1 MSSWKGGRVGLSSS
15 LDASYLCCFLLLA
28 PFCESTLE
36 GEGRGQS
43 WWGGHLDYR
52 GTGVSHRCRRVLWL
66 SRCHLQTSSL
76 SWAEFIWLI
85 IMLGEGKDKNLLS
98 TNAYQRFYVSP
109 VALTE
114 TPHANY
120 YTLNFKESILLRCNR
135 HTKDCVCLYVHTHIC
150 THVYGLNVC
159 NLMILEINVLLI
171 HPWNHR
177 CHTHIQHVQKFH
189 LLLFTY
195 YYYFMIKST

>member
-1 MSSWKGGRVGLSSS
+1 MLLFAVGSFLWVDSGGRRQGPEL
-15 LDASYLCCFLLLA
+15 
-28 PFCESTLE
+28 
-36 GEGRGQS
+36 
-43 WWGGHLDYR
+43 GGHSDYG

-66 SRCHLQTSSL
+66 SRSHLQTSSL
-76 SWAEFIWLI
+76 SWAEFIRLI
-85 IMLGEGKDKNLLS
+85 IMLGEGKDKKLPS
-98 TNAYQRFYVSP
+98 TNAYQGFCVSP

-120 YTLNFKESILLRCNR
+120 YTLNFNESMLLRCNW

-150 THVYGLNVC
+150 THVYGLHVC

-171 HPWNHR
+171 HPWNHH
-177 CHTHIQHVQKFH
+177 CHTHIQHVQKFL

-195 YYYFMIKST
+195 YDYFMIKST